1 MCNNQRRHTLGRLP
15 YWRRA
20 FVSLS
25 LSRGFKTAA
34 VIISVALCG
43 ENLTLPLKNGPKN
56 SDINSNITLN
66 RESANSAFG
75 GSSLLRKADDSK
87 ECSSIFL
94 YVTDVIGQ
102 YGLGYQLNNY
112 ILAVLLA
119 SYLNRPLVV
128 LDPPINGES
137 SKFSSNSPFG
147 CPPDDPNNTTNFQT
161 GLGRLIDYPVWL
173 NKGCGMPCI
182 GEHNYSF
189 WRSVAQH
196 KESRRNEVSPD
207 TEHRCMDEDGRNVSV
222 LAIGG
227 DLRHLL
233 MSPKYNMFE
242 NLARKSPDWVS
253 RIGATQYEARWLANH
268 SKNLTLDAIYDQISA
283 LLSRAGVVMFQPW
296 INREVH
302 SFISRFDDVLPK
314 HYVAF
319 HVRRGDKLIA
329 EAKYWVNEYW
339 AKQGYNETTQPSNYI
354 PFSHYLEQVQNE
366 QESGVLTNVYIA
378 TDDQDTIKREIDELS
393 GFSNVSFYMNPDSSS
408 TIHLQ
413 SDMECSKRYNRTIAA
428 IADLNILSQSDIFV
442 GEYNSNWGRLVHT
455 ARTSFVDGEIGTARQ
470 LDMRIAFGSQSR
482 GVPGT

>member
-1 MCNNQRRHTLGRLP
+1 MCNLSRRRALWKRLP
-15 YWRRA
+15 SCTCRKRA
-20 FVSLS
+20 FFASLS
-25 LSRGFKTAA
+25 LSRTFKTAA
-34 VIISVALCG
+34 VLIISVALCG
-43 ENLTLPLKNGPKN
+43 VGNIHQSLQN
-56 SDINSNITLN
+56 SF
-66 RESANSAFG
+66 FG
-75 GSSLLRKADDSK
+75 ESSLLGKQEAPLQPQNN
-87 ECSSIFL
+87 EECCSSIFL
-94 YVTDVIGQ
+94 YVSDVIGQ

-119 SYLNRPLVV
+119 SYLNRSLMV
-128 LDPPINGES
+128 LDPPIIDGES
-137 SKFSSNSPFG
+137 HSKFSSHSQFG
-147 CPPDDPNNTTNFQT
+147 CPLDDPNNNTFFQS
-161 GLGRLIDYPVWL
+161 GLGRVIDYPAWL
-173 NKGCGMPCI
+173 HKGCSMPCI

-189 WRSVAQH
+189 WHSVAQS

-207 TEHRCMDEDGRNVSV
+207 TEYWCMDEDGRNVSV

-253 RIGATQYEARWLANH
+253 RIGATKHEAGWLANH
-268 SKNLTLDAIYDQISA
+268 SQNLSLDAIYDQISA
-283 LLSRAGVVMFQPW
+283 LLSRAGVVTFQPW
-296 INREVH
+296 INRDVH
-302 SFISRFDDVLPK
+302 SFISRFDLPK
-314 HYVAF
+314 PYVAF

-329 EAKYWVNEYW
+329 EAKYWVDDYW

-354 PFSHYLEQVQNE
+354 PFSHYLKQVQNE

-378 TDDQDTIKREIDELS
+378 TDDQDTIKHEIDELL
-393 GFSNVSFYMNPDSSS
+393 GFSNVSFHMNPDASS

-428 IADLNILSQSDIFV
+428 IADLTILSQSDIFV

-470 LDMRIAFGSQSR
+470 FDMRIAFGHESR
-482 GVPGT
+482 GIPGT